1 MPRHE
6 AGFMSIITRF
16 ELVKRV
22 LPAHEQ
28 RAKFRNLKE
37 FKNGQDWLH
46 EEAIKLAD
54 EFDAISDINT
64 FIAFWTRENV
74 AKTIEDADMQLM
86 CHWLRV
92 EIWKLTR
99 ED

>member
-6 AGFMSIITRF
+6 AGFISMVTDF
-16 ELVKRV
+16 EEAKR
-22 LPAHEQ
+22 LAAAHEQ
-28 RAKFRNLKE
+28 REKLRNLKV

-54 EFDAISDINT
+54 KFQAISDINN
-64 FIAFWTRENV
+64 FIAFWTRQNV

-86 CHWLRV
+86 CHWLRA